1 MVQPMPY
8 VAVQSMID
16 GGNPWGIGEYFK
28 VDYLTELP
36 DEAIDTV
43 IEEAAGVVSP
53 FTTIILARLGG
64 ATDRT
69 DTEAMAL
76 NAPKTKW
83 FYFHLAM
90 WMDPALAEGET
101 AGARAFMKALEPWS
115 AGKAP
120 LNFISS
126 DEGEQR
132 LRASFGDA
140 KFERLQALKDK
151 YDPDN
156 VFALNAN
163 IPPSGA

>member
-1 MVQPMPY
+1 
-8 VAVQSMID
+8 
-16 GGNPWGIGEYFK
+16 
-28 VDYLTELP
+28 
-36 DEAIDTV
+36 
-43 IEEAAGVVSP
+43 
-53 FTTIILARLGG
+53 
-64 ATDRT
+64 
-69 DTEAMAL
+69 
-76 NAPKTKW
+76 
-83 FYFHLAM
+83 
-90 WMDPALAEGET
+90 
-101 AGARAFMKALEPWS
+101 MKALEPWS

-120 LNFISS
+120 LNFISL